1 MAYLLIIMAAFLWGI
16 IGLFVQKLYEFGFTA
31 FEIVTIRVVS
41 AALILFIF
49 VLVKNRSLLKISWLD
64 TKYFVG
70 TGICSI
76 VFFNWCFFT
85 AIRETSLSIAAI
97 LLYTG
102 PAFVTMI
109 SFFIFKERMTTRK
122 MFALAITFLGCA
134 LVIGLFPASETSI
147 SFYGL
152 LIGLGSGL
160 GYALYSIFGKF
171 ALVKYESLTIT
182 TYTFIVASVF
192 MLFFTNTAQL
202 QRAFFNLDIVGYSLG
217 LGFFPTALAYIL
229 YTIGLSRVESSR
241 ASITTTLEPV
251 VASLIGVL
259 FYGDVL
265 SSWQIL
271 GVALVLLAVVSVQEK
286 TEISYQN
293 SMDSRVF

>member
-1 MAYLLIIMAAFLWGI
+1 MAYFFIIVAAFLWGI
-16 IGLFVQKLYEFGFTA
+16 IGLFVQKLYGFGFTA
-31 FEIVTIRVVS
+31 FEIVTIRVIS
-41 AALILFIF
+41 AALILTMY
-49 VLVKNRSLLKISWLD
+49 VLLKDRTLLKIHWMD

-76 VFFNWCFFT
+76 VFFNWCFFS

-102 PAFVTMI
+102 PAFVTI
-109 SFFIFKERMTTRK
+109 LSRFIFKERMTMRK
-122 MFALAITFLGCA
+122 TMALGITFVGCS
-134 LVIGLFPASETSI
+134 LVVGLFPASGTSI

-171 ALVKYESLTIT
+171 ALVKYQSLTIT
-182 TYTFIVASVF
+182 TYTFITASAF
-192 MLFFTNTAQL
+192 MLFFTDIAHL
-202 QRAFFNLDIVGYSLG
+202 QRAFLDSHILIYSLG

-229 YTIGLSRVESSR
+229 YTLGLSRVESSR

-251 VASLIGVL
+251 VASMIGVL
-259 FYGDVL
+259 LFGDAL
-265 SSWQIL
+265 SLWQIS
-271 GVALVLLAVVSVQEK
+271 GIVLVLLAVVIVQEK
-286 TEISYQN
+286 RGTVYQRTDL
-293 SMDSRVF
+293 SSS

>member
-1 MAYLLIIMAAFLWGI
+1 MAYLLIVIAAFLWGI
-16 IGLFVQKLYEFGFTA
+16 IGLFVQKLYELGFTA

-41 AALILFIF
+41 AALILFLF
-49 VLVKNRSLLKISWLD
+49 VGVKDRSLLKISWLD

-85 AIRETSLSIAAI
+85 AIRETSLSVAAI

-102 PAFVTMI
+102 PAFVTII
-109 SFFIFKERMTTRK
+109 SWFIFKERMSIRK
-122 MFALAITFLGCA
+122 MIALGTTFFGCT
-134 LVIGLFPASETSI
+134 LVVGLFPASETSI

-171 ALVKYESLTIT
+171 ALEKYQSLTIT

-192 MLFFTNTAQL
+192 MLFFTDIEHL
-202 QRAFFNLDIVGYSLG
+202 QRAFLTPDIVVYSLG

-229 YTIGLSRVESSR
+229 YTIGLSKVESSR

-251 VASLIGVL
+251 VASLMGVL
-259 FYGDVL
+259 LYGDVL
-265 SSWQIL
+265 SLWQVTGIIF
-271 GVALVLLAVVSVQEK
+271 VLLAVVIVQEK
-286 TEISYQN
+286 RRAAYQPKTDLRP
-293 SMDSRVF
+293 S